1 MSLSSIVL
9 GVFSVCTA
17 FLVEIAAVRTAY
29 RGAINSSAK
38 ADELVKLAGERKS
51 NALFKAYYG
60 TGKALQAK
68 HGWNPLTRFN
78 LAKEAA
84 AELNAAVTAESKN
97 LEIRFLRFS
106 FEANAP
112 SLLGL
117 TLHTT
122 EDKKWILSHLD
133 KNHAMWDVMKTFLKS
148 CSLLTATEKQTLN

>member
-1 MSLSSIVL
+1 VSFTTLAL
-9 GVFSVCTA
+9 GIWTMVSAV
-17 FLVEIAAVRTAY
+17 LVEIGPVRTAY
-29 RGAINSSAK
+29 RGAINSSSK
-38 ADELVKLAGERKS
+38 ADELVKLAGQRKE

-68 HGWNPLTRFN
+68 HGWNPMSRYT

-84 AELNAAVTAESKN
+84 AELNSAVIAESKN

-122 EDKKWILSHLD
+122 DDKKWILSHLD
-133 KNHAMWDVMKTFLKS
+133 KNHAMWDVMKTFLNS
-148 CSLLTATEKQTLN
+148 CSLLTAEEKKKLI